1 MQASG
6 SPTVQAV
13 QSPWTSSSG
22 QTASTSASL
31 CSSSRCSS
39 SMSSAINSAGMT
51 VTACLPDAFVVLRPR
66 SPLYAFRHRRARAD
80 SSERGLRP
88 VAAKRAGPAPGDRAA
103 MLLSCQ
109 GRAACRRFARR
120 PAVTNNDDN
129 DGRLD
134 FSAAVARFG
143 DDDETAEGARVFVV
157 FRGAADEVRLR
168 FVAGPFFSAAFAVND
183 EIAAAEAPDG
193 VRSLRFLPTRC
204 EEAWFTEQVQVLIQ
218 RLVDAAGITAPQ
230 MPDYLRAAGR
240 GAGAEAVFPIAFIG
254 RPH

>member
-1 MQASG
+1 
-6 SPTVQAV
+6 
-13 QSPWTSSSG
+13 
-22 QTASTSASL
+22 
-31 CSSSRCSS
+31 
-39 SMSSAINSAGMT
+39 
-51 VTACLPDAFVVLRPR
+51 
-66 SPLYAFRHRRARAD
+66 
-80 SSERGLRP
+80 
-88 VAAKRAGPAPGDRAA
+88 
-103 MLLSCQ
+103 
-109 GRAACRRFARR
+109 
-120 PAVTNNDDN
+120 VTNNDDN

-134 FSAAVARFG
+134 FSAAVARAGDGRGAAFAVTPVFG